1 MMNNQF
7 DLDLQVAQNEVA
19 PNEVQPAS
27 GLICTPSCLT
37 GTLNCKISL
46 TFCRTC

>member
-1 MMNNQF
+1 MKNQF
-7 DLDLQVAQNEVA
+7 DLDLQVAKDEVA
-19 PNEVQPAS
+19 PKEVQPAS

-37 GTLNCKISL
+37 GTLNCKVSL